1 MKFFLLLLYSVYSLE
16 CLSTKYVY
24 NDDKQFIIIQYDIE
38 TNGSTFFPDINKL
51 FDPSFLYI
59 KDGNYQMMIDTMTH
73 TICIKSFYKF
83 NVEPISITDHKSI
96 KGLFPIPKRWI
107 YNASFEYN

>member
-1 MKFFLLLLYSVYSLE
+1 MKFFFLLLLYSVYSLE
-16 CLSTKYVY
+16 CSSTKYVY
-24 NDDKQFIIIQYDIE
+24 SDNKQFIMIQYDIE
-38 TNGSTFFPDINKL
+38 TNGSTFFPNINKL

-59 KDGNYQMMIDTMTH
+59 KDGNYQMKINHDVH

-83 NVEPISITDHKSI
+83 NVDITKDPKSI